1 VGPGYFNAN
10 EGGFGGPIFDLENKP
25 ISHEEILSAINLLE
39 PKKSTDFNNIS
50 MFLLKKCSLQIYIPL
65 SHIFNLSFRLG
76 KVPLKMK
83 IARVIPI
90 HKGGD
95 NSDPDNYR
103 PISLLSNFSKIIE
116 KIMAIRLIDHLESNN
131 IISDFQFGFRKGHS
145 TVHPMVVLD
154 NFVSE
159 ALNKKNHAAAIFCDL
174 RKAFDTV
181 NHGLL
186 LKKLRRYGVSGLALS
201 WFRSYLAG
209 RQQFVHFN
217 DFDST
222 LIEITLG
229 VPQGSILGPLLFL
242 VYINDLPNV
251 SFLLTLLFADDTTV
265 LASHPDAG
273 ELCRI
278 LNTEFKKITDYFRAN
293 LLSLHPAKTK
303 FIFFSNSRNLDHDN
317 IKLFIDNNNDDQI
330 FSPDLRYSISKISSD
345 HDDQPIRFLGL
356 YIDPYL
362 NYGTHVQL
370 IIKKI
375 SSALFVMRKA
385 KKFLNKN
392 SLKLLYYSLI
402 HSHIIFSLVPGLLLL
417 LEIKTVIYMS
427 TPCVIATIYS
437 FLFHASPLLKNI
449 PFISYLNSGRTL
461 MIPSSIFATK
471 SNSTPS

>member
-1 VGPGYFNAN
+1 
-10 EGGFGGPIFDLENKP
+10 
-25 ISHEEILSAINLLE
+25 
-39 PKKSTDFNNIS
+39 
-50 MFLLKKCSLQIYIPL
+50 
-65 SHIFNLSFRLG
+65 
-76 KVPLKMK
+76 
-83 IARVIPI
+83 
-90 HKGGD
+90 
-95 NSDPDNYR
+95 
-103 PISLLSNFSKIIE
+103 
-116 KIMAIRLIDHLESNN
+116 
-131 IISDFQFGFRKGHS
+131 
-145 TVHPMVVLD
+145 
-154 NFVSE
+154 
-159 ALNKKNHAAAIFCDL
+159 
-174 RKAFDTV
+174 
-181 NHGLL
+181 
-186 LKKLRRYGVSGLALS
+186 
-201 WFRSYLAG
+201 LAG

-402 HSHIIFSLVPGLLLL
+402 HSHIIYAIHVWS
-417 LEIKTVIYMS
+417 S
-427 TPCVIATIYS
+427 C
-437 FLFHASPLLKNI
+437 
-449 PFISYLNSGRTL
+449 
-461 MIPSSIFATK
+461 SSILINKIYKLQKQAVRIINGAKYNAHTEPLYKNTIHAKIFLWL
-471 SNSTPS
+471 TP